1 VPPIERKFKR
11 HIDSLAQIFDFIDRF
26 VDEEKVADDARHAV
40 LLAVDELF
48 TNMVKYHP
56 LNTNDVS
63 IKLAAEGQTMVVQ
76 LVDQNVD
83 PFDVTKKP
91 DPDLSGS
98 LDDREPGGL
107 GIFLTKKFIDNV
119 QYQHGDRIST
129 IILRKNFRRKNV

>member
-1 VPPIERKFKR
+1 M
-11 HIDSLAQIFDFIDRF
+11 DSLAQIFDFIDHF
-26 VDEEKVADDARHAV
+26 VDEERVSDDARNAV
-40 LLAVDELF
+40 FLAVDELF

-56 LNTNDVS
+56 TNSSDVS
-63 IKLAAEGQTMVVQ
+63 IKLSTEGQTMIVQ

-107 GIFLTKKFIDNV
+107 GIFLTKKFIDDV
-119 QYQHGDRIST
+119 QYQHGDRTST
-129 IILRKNFRRKNV
+129 IILKKNFGRKNV